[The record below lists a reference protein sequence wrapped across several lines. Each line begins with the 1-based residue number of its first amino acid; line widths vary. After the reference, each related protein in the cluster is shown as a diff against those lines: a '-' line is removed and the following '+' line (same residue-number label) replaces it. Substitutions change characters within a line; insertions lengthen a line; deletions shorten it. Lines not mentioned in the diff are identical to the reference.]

1 MNDFLHFLPLGIKP
15 IFRLASLTINARTSR
30 EQTLQHIFLGQGK
43 QLLQQSW
50 TESPEL
56 HFYEAI
62 VSHIPALEPLAMTRG

>member
-1 MNDFLHFLPLGIKP
+1 M
-15 IFRLASLTINARTSR
+15 
-30 EQTLQHIFLGQGK
+30 LQHIFLGQGK
-43 QLLQQSW
+43 QLLQQLW